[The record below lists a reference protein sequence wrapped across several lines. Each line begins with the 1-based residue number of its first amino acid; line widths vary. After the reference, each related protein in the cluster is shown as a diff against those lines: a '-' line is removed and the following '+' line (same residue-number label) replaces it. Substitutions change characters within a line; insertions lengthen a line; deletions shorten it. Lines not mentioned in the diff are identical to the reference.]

1 MGRAGTITRIQ
12 PALTCGG
19 VGRGRPTGIL
29 GRGVS
34 QLRTRGLRPGRPGAF
49 SVTGLGSTGVL
60 SNTATQSFVI
70 FMITFYGE
78 IFVQNLLIHIFW
90 IKGIPHNSKNKVQK
104 SPARIQAWLFLTFKQ
119 ITSTH
124 QHSISIGQE
133 R

>member
-1 MGRAGTITRIQ
+1 MGRAGTVTRIQ

-60 SNTATQSFVI
+60 SNRWRDEVRISQTCVRLLLYRQLLPINV
-70 FMITFYGE
+70 GE
-78 IFVQNLLIHIFW
+78 GYLLWGRDWHQIGFF
-90 IKGIPHNSKNKVQK
+90 GARVFKVVY
-104 SPARIQAWLFLTFKQ
+104 
-119 ITSTH
+119 
-124 QHSISIGQE
+124 SISRHSVRILS
-133 R
+133 RHSVLSI

>member
-1 MGRAGTITRIQ
+1 MGRAGTVTRIQ

-70 FMITFYGE
+70 FMTTFMVKY
-78 IFVQNLLIHIFW
+78 FL
-90 IKGIPHNSKNKVQK
+90 K
-104 SPARIQAWLFLTFKQ
+104 SY
-119 ITSTH
+119 
-124 QHSISIGQE
+124 
-133 R
+133 